1 MALSFRQRILLVL
14 IVLGTVPTAIALVG
28 WALTLRAS
36 DPVAA
41 GRGAI
46 EQVGSSGRALV
57 ETLDTTRLSAV
68 ERAALARHVAS
79 LNSALTRVQQASTY
93 TRIYSGALTLVL
105 LAFGGVLIYA
115 SVRLGGHLSRQM
127 SRPMEE
133 LIGWTGHIRRHESLP
148 PDQPQRGAP
157 EFAAL
162 RTALREMAAN
172 LELGRAREL
181 EAERLRAF
189 QEVARRVAHEM
200 KNPLTPI
207 RFAVV
212 QLKRLGSPDQ
222 GEMLDVI
229 AAESGRLEQMA
240 REFTELGRLPEGP
253 PAEVDLEELLDEL
266 SRTSIPETVTA
277 RLSPAR
283 GRHTIV
289 GHYDPLRRALG
300 NILRNAVEAMGGTGS
315 LDLAVGER
323 DGGVEVAIGDHGP
336 GIPPDQKAR
345 IFDPYFTSKADG
357 TGLGLTLVRQ
367 TVETHGGSIRV
378 TETPGGG
385 ATFLLWLPLTGAETR
400 RSTDARRMESTGTEA
415 RRTKGTV

>member
-14 IVLGTVPTAIALVG
+14 IALGTVPTAIALVG

-46 EQVGSSGRALV
+46 EQVGNSGRALV
-57 ETLDTTRLSAV
+57 EVLDTTRLNAA
-68 ERAALARHVAS
+68 ERTALAQHVAS
-79 LNSALTRVQQASTY
+79 LNGALTRVQQASTY

-157 EFAAL
+157 EFTAL
-162 RTALREMAAN
+162 RTALREMASN
-172 LELGRAREL
+172 LELGRSREL

-207 RFAVV
+207 RFALV
-212 QLKRLGSPDQ
+212 QLKRLGTPDQ

-253 PAEVDLEELLDEL
+253 PAEVDLGELLDEL
-266 SRTSIPETVTA
+266 TRTSVPETVTPRFNQIPG
-277 RLSPAR
+277 RL
-283 GRHTIV
+283 TIV
-289 GHYDPLRRALG
+289 GHYDPLRRAMG
-300 NILRNAVEAMGGTGS
+300 NILRNAVEAMNGS
-315 LDLAVGER
+315 GVLDVVVSER
-323 DGGVEVAIGDHGP
+323 DSGVEVIVADHGP
-336 GIPPDQKAR
+336 GVPADRKSR
-345 IFDPYFTSKADG
+345 IFDPYFTSKSDG

-367 TVETHGGSIRV
+367 TLEAHGGSIRV
-378 TETPGGG
+378 SDTPGGG
-385 ATFLLWLPLTGAETR
+385 ATFRLWLPLTGPATR
-400 RSTDARRMESTGTEA
+400 RST
-415 RRTKGTV
+415 